1 MDGRAVGP
9 LQRGAGVSPAST
21 RRGLPVREALRGRGL
36 NLYDLLLAV
45 GIIALLYVVVRLG
58 QAMAVNYAPGRTVVK
73 LNTNVSNVPYYAAR
87 SLLRM
92 FIALFL
98 STVFTLV
105 YGTAAARLRRAE
117 KVLVPILDV
126 LQSIPILVFLPVALT
141 FFIKLFPDN
150 LLGLEAASIFVIFTS
165 QAWNM
170 TFSFY
175 HSLISQP
182 TELDEAARMYRLTK
196 WQRFWKLDVPSSMIG
211 LVWNMMM
218 SMGGGW
224 FFLTAS
230 EAVTVFIGG
239 KGLTESLPGIGSYM
253 GAAAAAGSYSK
264 VAIAVVTMIILVV
277 GTNFFVFRPLVAWAE
292 RFRMETSESS
302 EKPKSIVL
310 DVLRR
315 SAIPHALAGLTR
327 PIGRFLDR
335 VTRPF
340 GLAEYPLHQDERRRR
355 LGDLIFWTVIVA
367 ASGCRRRQ
375 RDPLPQRPSWLRTL
389 SLAHR
394 DSGFATFARVVVLL
408 IISTIIWVPV
418 GVKIGM
424 SPRLSRYAQPVVQV
438 LASFPA
444 ILLFP
449 FITAIFLD
457 LGVPLDYGAILLM
470 MLGAQWY
477 ILFNVIAGASA
488 IPNDMREMMTVMR
501 LTRRQRWRQVI
512 LPAIFPAY
520 VTGGITAA
528 GRSLERVDRR
538 GARRVA
544 PPDAQ
549 LLRASATTSRRPRAE
564 GKFALLIGGGIV
576 MSVFV
581 VHRQPALLATAVPS
595 GRDQVLA
602 VSEVTLTPTSR
613 WVPE

>member
-1 MDGRAVGP
+1 M
-9 LQRGAGVSPAST
+9 
-21 RRGLPVREALRGRGL
+21 PVRQTLPIREVLRGRRI
-36 NLYDLLLAV
+36 NWVDVVV
-45 GIIALLYVVVRLG
+45 GAAIIALLYIVVRLG
-58 QAMAVNYAPGRTVVK
+58 QSLSVNFTPGRTPVVIS
-73 LNTNVSNVPYYAAR
+73 TDISNVPYYAAR

-92 FIALFL
+92 FIALSL

-126 LQSIPILVFLPVALT
+126 LQSIPILVFLPIALT
-141 FFIKLFPDN
+141 FFIKVFPDN
-150 LLGLEAASIFVIFTS
+150 LLGLELASIFVIFTS

-230 EAVTVFIGG
+230 EAVTVFVKG
-239 KGLTESLPGIGSYM
+239 KGITESLPGMGSYM
-253 GAAAAAGSYSK
+253 AAAVVRGSYSE
-264 VAIAVVTMIILVV
+264 VAIAIVVMVILVV
-277 GTNFFVFRPLVAWAE
+277 GTNFFVFRPLVAWSDK
-292 RFRMETSESS
+292 FRLESS
-302 EKPKSIVL
+302 EGTDKPKSIVL
-310 DVLRR
+310 GILQR
-315 SAIPHALAGLTR
+315 SSVPRLAGYVSR
-327 PIGRFLDR
+327 PIGRALDR

-340 GLAEYPLHQDERRRR
+340 GLAEYPLRTDPRKRQA
-355 LGDLIFWTVIVA
+355 GDVIFWSVIFVVSAVVA
-367 ASGCRRRQ
+367 VIGLIYLNAHLGFARF
-375 RDPLPQRPSWLRTL
+375 PSLI
-389 SLAHR
+389 
-394 DSGFATFARVVVLL
+394 GFGLATFARVVVLVA
-408 IISTIIWVPV
+408 ISTLIWVPI

-424 SPRLSRYAQPVVQV
+424 SPRLSRFAQPFVQV

-449 FITAIFLD
+449 FATLIFIN
-457 LGVPLDYGAILLM
+457 LGIPLDYGAILLM

-488 IPNDMREMMTVMR
+488 IPNDLREMMVSMR
-501 LTRRQRWRQVI
+501 LTRRQRWRRVI

-520 VTGGITAA
+520 VTGGVTAA
-528 GRSLERVDRR
+528 G
-538 GARRVA
+538 GAWNASIVA
-544 PPDAQ
+544 ELVSWHHNTLHAYGLGDYIAT
-549 LLRASATTSRRPRAE
+549 ASIQ
-564 GKFALLIGGGIV
+564 GKFALLIAGGIV
-576 MSVFV
+576 MSAFV
-581 VHRQPALLATAVPS
+581 VLVNRLFWRRLYTLAE
-595 GRDQVLA
+595 RRF
-602 VSEVTLTPTSR
+602 TL
-613 WVPE
+613 

>member
-1 MDGRAVGP
+1 V
-9 LQRGAGVSPAST
+9 
-21 RRGLPVREALRGRGL
+21 PVRQSLPIREVLRGRKLSWVDLVVAAGIL
-36 NLYDLLLAV
+36 VVLYT
-45 GIIALLYVVVRLG
+45 VVRLG
-58 QAMAVNYAPGRTVVK
+58 QSLAVNFTPGRTPVVIS
-73 LNTNVSNVPYYAAR
+73 TDIANVPYYAAR

-92 FIALFL
+92 FIALGL

-117 KVLVPILDV
+117 KVLVPILDI
-126 LQSIPILVFLPVALT
+126 LQSIPILVFLPLALT
-141 FFIKLFPDN
+141 FFIRIFPN
-150 LLGLEAASIFVIFTS
+150 SLLGLELASIFVIFTS

-230 EAVTVFIGG
+230 EAVTVFVKG
-239 KGLTESLPGIGSYM
+239 KGISESLPGIGSYM
-253 GAAAAAGSYSK
+253 AAAIAKGSYSE
-264 VAIAVVTMIILVV
+264 VAIAIVVMVILVV
-277 GTNFFVFRPLVAWAE
+277 GTNFFVFRPLVAWADK
-292 RFRMETSESS
+292 FRLESS
-302 EKPKSIVL
+302 ESADRSKSLVL
-310 DVLRR
+310 NFLRR
-315 SAIPHALAGLTR
+315 SSIPRLAGQLSR
-327 PIGRFLDR
+327 PVGRALDR

-340 GLAEYPLHQDERRRR
+340 GLAEYPLRSDPRKRRVGDVVFWSAI
-355 LGDLIFWTVIVA
+355 LGLSGAVVVIGIVYLDTHL
-367 ASGCRRRQ
+367 GFDRF
-375 RDPLPQRPSWLRTL
+375 PSLL
-389 SLAHR
+389 
-394 DSGFATFARVVVLL
+394 GFGLATFARVVVLVVAATL
-408 IISTIIWVPV
+408 IWVPI

-424 SPRLSRYAQPVVQV
+424 SPKLARYAQPVVQV

-449 FITAIFLD
+449 FATLIFIN
-457 LGVPLDYGAILLM
+457 LGIPLDYGAIVLM

-488 IPNDMREMMTVMR
+488 IPNDLRELMVSMR

-528 GRSLERVDRR
+528 G
-538 GARRVA
+538 GAWNASIVA
-544 PPDAQ
+544 ELVTWHHHTLHAYG
-549 LLRASATTSRRPRAE
+549 LGNYIATASVE
-564 GKFALLIGGGIV
+564 GKFTSLIAGGVV
-576 MSVFV
+576 MSAFV
-581 VHRQPALLATAVPS
+581 VLVNRLFWRRLYRAAEA
-595 GRDQVLA
+595 RF
-602 VSEVTLTPTSR
+602 TL
-613 WVPE
+613 

>member
-1 MDGRAVGP
+1 V
-9 LQRGAGVSPAST
+9 
-21 RRGLPVREALRGRGL
+21 PVRQPLPIREVLRGRKLSWVDLVVAAGIVVV
-36 NLYDLLLAV
+36 LYT
-45 GIIALLYVVVRLG
+45 VVRLG
-58 QAMAVNYAPGRTVVK
+58 RSLAVNFTPGRTPVVIS
-73 LNTNVSNVPYYAAR
+73 TDIANVPYYAAR

-92 FIALFL
+92 FIALGL

-117 KVLVPILDV
+117 KVLVPILDI
-126 LQSIPILVFLPVALT
+126 LQSIPILVFLPLALT
-141 FFIKLFPDN
+141 FFIRIFPN
-150 LLGLEAASIFVIFTS
+150 SLLGLELASIFVIFTS

-230 EAVTVFIGG
+230 EAVTVFVRG
-239 KGLTESLPGIGSYM
+239 KGISESLPGIGSYM
-253 GAAAAAGSYSK
+253 AAAIANGSYSE
-264 VAIAVVTMIILVV
+264 VAIAIVVMVILVV
-277 GTNFFVFRPLVAWAE
+277 GTNFFVFRPLVAWADK
-292 RFRMETSESS
+292 FRLENSESADRS
-302 EKPKSIVL
+302 KSLVL
-310 DVLRR
+310 NFLRR
-315 SAIPHALAGLTR
+315 SSIPRLAGRLSR
-327 PIGRFLDR
+327 PVGRALDR

-340 GLAEYPLHQDERRRR
+340 GLAEYPLRSDPRRRR
-355 LGDLIFWTVIVA
+355 VGDVVFWSVILGLSGAVVIIGVIYLDTHL
-367 ASGCRRRQ
+367 GFDRF
-375 RDPLPQRPSWLRTL
+375 PSLV
-389 SLAHR
+389 
-394 DSGFATFARVVVLL
+394 GFGLATFARVVVLL
-408 IISTIIWVPV
+408 VAATLIWVPI

-424 SPRLSRYAQPVVQV
+424 SPKLARYAQPVVQV

-449 FITAIFLD
+449 FATLIFIN
-457 LGVPLDYGAILLM
+457 LGIPLDYGAIVLM

-488 IPNDMREMMTVMR
+488 IPNDLRELMVSMR

-528 GRSLERVDRR
+528 GGAWNASIVAELVTWHHHTLHAYGLGNYIATASVQGKFTSLIAGGVVMSAFVVLVNRLFWRR
-538 GARRVA
+538 LYRVA
-544 PPDAQ
+544 EE
-549 LLRASATTSRRPRAE
+549 RC
-564 GKFALLIGGGIV
+564 
-576 MSVFV
+576 
-581 VHRQPALLATAVPS
+581 
-595 GRDQVLA
+595 
-602 VSEVTLTPTSR
+602 TL
-613 WVPE
+613 